1 VTGRT
6 PNAPR
11 TEAPEILLLAPSTGA
26 GGGIERYLE
35 AMVEALTDSGAS
47 VHTIAV
53 VNGSGALATSGN
65 KVRFSIRAA
74 AAALRVGRTGRPTQI
89 IVAHPSLAP
98 FAPALR
104 VLAGSP
110 TRPFLLLYGQEV
122 WVPGQALRWLV
133 RARLL
138 EMVAISDFTAG
149 AVVGL
154 GNARIL
160 PPGVSNN
167 WFSRLTQVA
176 DTRERRSP
184 GSLRVLT
191 VVRLAEAAKKGVLEL
206 AAAVAALRVEGRQ
219 VELIIAGSGRLP
231 ADIATVA
238 HSLSGGCTVR
248 TSLSDE
254 ELAVLYSSVDV
265 VVLATRLSAR
275 RRDRSGEGFGFVLV
289 EAQLAGAMVIGPAFG
304 GSAGAYLEGVS
315 GLRPRNES
323 SGELVRLLRWCDGHR
338 EEIASMG
345 SAGQQWTQTRFSPNV
360 YRQSVLA
367 TLDLGSMF
375 DTTLRSGTVTVSD
388 STSEQS

>member
-1 VTGRT
+1 
-6 PNAPR
+6 
-11 TEAPEILLLAPSTGA
+11 
-26 GGGIERYLE
+26 
-35 AMVEALTDSGAS
+35 MVEALTDSGAS